1 MPFLYPGKH
10 NLPRREVYLNYKQ
23 SLLKRYVFYIFFL
36 FCACFRL
43 DAQEFVRYSFTHYGP
58 SAGLGSN
65 EVTSAVQDHDGY
77 IWIGG
82 ISGLQRFDGFRFL
95 NFRHEEGNSK
105 SIPGKYVQQLLVD
118 KKHRLWMCVGETQVG
133 YMDTRTL
140 EYHDVP
146 IETKEHKGYINH
158 QRYLVEDND
167 GNIILI
173 YIQGE
178 YVTLDENTQ
187 RFSYKNNFL
196 NEPAGWLISDLVQIP
211 GTKKYWIGTNQ
222 GLVLFD
228 RSSGMMSYAGHNLA
242 KDPMLEAWGTETWAR
257 SFLLDHQDRLWF
269 YNWKLSIPQVYCWDI
284 RNKKP
289 VLDGYN
295 FFGVLKS
302 YHEFNELIEQKDGT
316 IWLRGLNVFA
326 RYRENE
332 KRFQPVYNVY
342 ENEQS
347 IYYSNV
353 QDLMEDREG
362 NLWVCT
368 NNNGVYRFNPSSQ
381 FFTNVRPRNR
391 GTPTLFSDGG
401 MMSFTEMKD
410 GTLLAG
416 SWGTGLYHFDRNLNM
431 IPLNIRGIGEVYSP
445 SMWDICRSRDSNT
458 IWMGSQPGIYRL
470 DEKKRQATF
479 YNPPALGGRTVRQL
493 REDRFGN
500 LWVGTQSLGLWKWT
514 ASKGKS
520 DFNAGLEP
528 IRDVDSTLIH
538 RIRVDSKGYVWV
550 TTMGKGVYMI
560 DPATNRTLAHFGL
573 TETGGHKLP
582 SNNVPEVME
591 YDDSTMVIAVDGLFL
606 VDRRTKRI
614 TREIRLPQSVVSS
627 IAAIERDSNGYIW
640 MGTTAG
646 IYRVSLKTEIFIHF
660 DRLDGIA
667 NDYFTQAA
675 SYKMADG
682 RMVFGVD
689 NQFLIFDP
697 NRVRI
702 DMAAP
707 KMEITGLLLMND
719 RLLLD
724 SLNKRKKVE
733 FSPDENSVSFEFS
746 GLVYNGIY
754 IVKYMLEGLDKD
766 WKRADGSNS
775 AIYSYLPPGTYT
787 FKVRSEDAE
796 GRPSETTEFTFHILP
811 PFWKTW
817 WFLGLV
823 VFALTAGLF
832 WLDKLR
838 LRRLKDTESIR
849 TRIATSLT
857 EDMSNSLANINI
869 SSELARAKIDADVQR
884 AKEYIGQISDT
895 SNRMVQAM
903 YDMVWSIDP
912 SNDTMADTLDRMKT
926 FAAETENNYPINIDF
941 DVDIKVQQLRLDME
955 KRYELLSIY
964 KEAMDNACR
973 HSSCRYIKINI
984 RYSNHRL
991 VMMVVDDG
999 KGFVMTEAAMLGRGI
1014 SDMRRR
1020 AGAVQAILYVESEIN
1035 TGTVVKLDMPV

>member
-1 MPFLYPGKH
+1 MPQGGLYLG
-10 NLPRREVYLNYKQ
+10 YKQ
-23 SLLKRYVFYIFFL
+23 SLLKRYGLYIFFFL
-36 FCACFRL
+36 CTCVRL

-58 SAGLGSN
+58 SAGLAAN
-65 EVTSAVQDHDGY
+65 EVTSAVQDDEGY
-77 IWIGG
+77 MWIGS
-82 ISGLQRFDGFRFL
+82 ISGLQRFDGVRFL
-95 NFRHEEGNSK
+95 NFRHEEGNAR
-105 SIPGKYVQQLLVD
+105 SIPGNYVQQLLVD
-118 KKHRLWMCVGETQVG
+118 KKHRLWMVVGEKQVG
-133 YMDTRTL
+133 YLDTRTFI
-140 EYHDVP
+140 YHDIP
-146 IETKEHKGYINH
+146 IETQQGKTYSNH
-158 QRYLVEDND
+158 QRYLTEDND
-167 GNIILI
+167 GNIVLI
-173 YIQGE
+173 YIEGE
-178 YVTLDENTQ
+178 YVTLNEASMT
-187 RFSYKNNFL
+187 FSYKSNFL
-196 NEPAGWLISDLVQIP
+196 KKPEGWLIADIIQLP

-222 GLVLFD
+222 GIVLYD
-228 RSSGMMSYAGHNLA
+228 RNSGQMSYAGHNLA
-242 KDPMLEAWGTETWAR
+242 KDPMLEAWGTRTWAR
-257 SFLLDHQDRLWF
+257 SFLLDHQHRLWF
-269 YNWKLSIPQVYCWDI
+269 YNWNLSIPEVYCWDT
-284 RNKKP
+284 RTNKP
-289 VLDGYN
+289 LLEGYN
-295 FFGVLKS
+295 FFGVLKT
-302 YHEFNELIEQKDGT
+302 YHEFNEIIEQKDGT

-326 RYRENE
+326 RFLENE

-362 NLWVCT
+362 NMWVCT
-368 NNNGVYRFNPSSQ
+368 NNNGVYRFNPSAQ

-391 GTPTLFSDGG
+391 STPSLFSDGG
-401 MMSFTEMKD
+401 MMSFTEMRD

-431 IPLNIRGIGEVYSP
+431 IPLNISGFSEIVSP
-445 SMWDICRSRDSNT
+445 SMWDICRSRDSTT
-458 IWMGSQPGIYRL
+458 IWMGSQPGIYRV
-470 DEKKRQATF
+470 DERRRRAVF
-479 YNPPALGGRTVRQL
+479 LNPPALKARTVRQL
-493 REDRFGN
+493 REDRSGN
-500 LWVGTQSLGLWKWT
+500 LWIGTQSIGLWKWT
-514 ASKGKS
+514 ATKGAT
-520 DFNAGLEP
+520 DFNAGLEQVD
-528 IRDVDSTLIH
+528 DVDSTLIH
-538 RIRVDSKGYVWV
+538 RIRIDNKGFVWV
-550 TTMGKGVYMI
+550 TTMGKGVFMI
-560 DPATNRTLAHFGL
+560 DPTTNRTIAHFG
-573 TETGGHKLP
+573 TREAARRQLP
-582 SNNVPEVME
+582 SDNVPEVMQ

-606 VDRRTKRI
+606 VDLKKKII
-614 TREIRLPQSVVSS
+614 TREIKLPQSVVSS
-627 IAAIERDSNGYIW
+627 IAAIERDSSGYIW

-646 IYRVSLKTEIFIHF
+646 IYRVSLKTEIFVHF

-682 RMVFGVD
+682 RMAFGVD
-689 NQFLIFDP
+689 NQFLVFDP
-697 NRVRI
+697 RKVRI

-707 KMEITGLLLMND
+707 TVKITGFQVMNERLLM
-719 RLLLD
+719 D
-724 SLNKRKKVE
+724 SLMHRGKIE
-733 FSPDENSVSFEFS
+733 LSPDENSVTFEFS
-746 GLVYNGIY
+746 GLIYNGIY
-754 IVKYMLEGLDKD
+754 VVKYMLEGMDKD
-766 WKRADGSNS
+766 WKRADATNS
-775 AIYSYLPPGTYT
+775 AVYSYLPPGTYT

-796 GRPSETTEFTFHILP
+796 GRPSATTSFTFHVLP

-823 VFALTAGLF
+823 VFALTAVLF

-838 LRRLKDTESIR
+838 MRRLKATESIR

-869 SSELARAKIDADVQR
+869 SSELARAKIDADVGR

-912 SNDTMADTLDRMKT
+912 SNDTMADTLERMKT

-941 DVDIKVQQLRLDME
+941 DVDLKVQQLRLDME

-999 KGFVMTEAAMLGRGI
+999 KGFLMTEAAMLGRGI

-1020 AGAVQAILYVESEIN
+1020 AAAVQAILYVESEIN